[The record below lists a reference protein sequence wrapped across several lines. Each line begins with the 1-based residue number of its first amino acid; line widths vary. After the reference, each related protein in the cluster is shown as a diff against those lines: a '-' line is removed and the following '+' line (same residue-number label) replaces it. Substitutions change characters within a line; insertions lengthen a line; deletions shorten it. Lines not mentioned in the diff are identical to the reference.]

1 MHIKR
6 EGIEEKRDKD
16 RVVLESENYTSF
28 GTKLN
33 PKTILILGRRE
44 YLDVSGF
51 RKLQHQET
59 EVLYA
64 KDLKTTMVQR
74 KEVSGGVFETPK
86 DYSLIVQRF
95 IKPQSLLHPNTHYLL
110 KMEKVHF

>member
-6 EGIEEKRDKD
+6 EGIEEKRDKY
-16 RVVLESENYTSF
+16 RVVLEIENYTSF

-51 RKLQHQET
+51 RKL
-59 EVLYA
+59 
-64 KDLKTTMVQR
+64 
-74 KEVSGGVFETPK
+74 
-86 DYSLIVQRF
+86 
-95 IKPQSLLHPNTHYLL
+95 
-110 KMEKVHF
+110 